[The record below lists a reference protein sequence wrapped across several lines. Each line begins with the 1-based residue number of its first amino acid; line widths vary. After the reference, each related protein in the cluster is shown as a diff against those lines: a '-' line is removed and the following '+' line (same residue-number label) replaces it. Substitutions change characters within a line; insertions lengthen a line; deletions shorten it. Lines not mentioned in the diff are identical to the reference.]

1 MKLWGGRFTK
11 EENEL
16 VNRFNASISF
26 DQRFY
31 RQDIRGSIAHVT
43 MLAKQGILKDEER
56 DQIVKGL
63 EGILS
68 DLETG
73 ALSIDP
79 SAEDIHSFVEAEL
92 ISRIG
97 DVGKKLHTGRS
108 RNDQVALDMKLYVR
122 DEIGQLDVLV
132 KGLLE
137 ALLTIMEENLETYMP
152 GLYPFT
158 EGPARDPGPPYRRLL

>member
-16 VNRFNASISF
+16 VNAFNASISF

-79 SAEDIHSFVEAEL
+79 LRRGHS
-92 ISRIG
+92 
-97 DVGKKLHTGRS
+97 
-108 RNDQVALDMKLYVR
+108 
-122 DEIGQLDVLV
+122 QLCGGGAH
-132 KGLLE
+132 K
-137 ALLTIMEENLETYMP
+137 
-152 GLYPFT
+152 
-158 EGPARDPGPPYRRLL
+158 PYRRRGKEAPHGKEPQRPGGPGYEALCAGMRSASWTSW